1 MITLAKFK
9 QEGKARDYYR
19 MLKKNGLEARI
30 SARRR
35 GNVSNNFS
43 IQVKPEVHQV
53 ILNELKSL
61 KAN

>member
-9 QEGKARDYYR
+9 QERKARDYYR
-19 MLKKNGLEARI
+19 MLKKHGLDVRI

-43 IQVKPEVHQV
+43 IQAKPEVQQA
-53 ILNELKSL
+53 ILNELKLL